1 MRNRQRG
8 SPGTHKTT
16 RIAPAAIVVSAL
28 LLSAC
33 GGGGSTA
40 ASKPANIKV
49 AFLTKHLD
57 NPWFVNETGGAKQ
70 QAGKLGVKLTVQDLQ
85 FDANLALTAVD
96 TVIGAGTKGIII
108 VVPDQKIGPSVISKA
123 RTAHIPI
130 MAVDDTIKDQ
140 DGKPAPFVGFD
151 APKLGDQV
159 GNAVAD
165 LYLKAGWA
173 SDSSKVVRA
182 ASIEQ
187 QTLSVCQARTD
198 ASTAAFLNKVPAF
211 GSQNV
216 LHIAYDGTLNG
227 SLNVMST
234 VVTAHPNVTNWLF
247 WSCNDDGVLGGI
259 RALENRGVPADRAI
273 GVGLGGNL
281 TCGEFNKPQVTSF
294 AATTYVNSA
303 NEGITAMQ
311 EMYDAIVNGKAI
323 PQSTLIPATLVT
335 RDNFKQVM
343 NC

>member
-1 MRNRQRG
+1 M
-8 SPGTHKTT
+8 
-16 RIAPAAIVVSAL
+16 AATLVVL
-28 LLSAC
+28 TAC
-33 GGGGSTA
+33 GGGNTTSGTPQNV
-40 ASKPANIKV
+40 KI

-57 NPWFVNETGGAKQ
+57 NPWFVSETGGAKDL
-70 QAGKLGVKLTVQDLQ
+70 AATLGVKLTVQDLQ

-96 TVIGAGTKGIII
+96 TVIGTGTKGIII

-123 RTAHIPI
+123 TAAKVPI

-140 DGKPAPFVGFD
+140 SGTPAPFVGFD

-159 GNAVAD
+159 GGAVAD
-165 LYLKAGWA
+165 LYTKAGWA
-173 SDSSKVVRA
+173 GDSSKVVRA
-182 ASIEQ
+182 VSIEQ
-187 QTLSVCQARTD
+187 NTLSVCSQRTD
-198 ASTAAFLNKVPAF
+198 ASTAAFLQKAPSF

-216 LHIAYDGTLNG
+216 LHIPYDGTLNG

-234 VVTAHPNVTNWLF
+234 VITAHSNVTNWLF

-259 RALENRGVPADRAI
+259 RALENHGVPSSRAI

-281 TCGEFNKPQVTSF
+281 TCGEFNKSQVTAF

-303 NEGITAMQ
+303 NEGKAALQ
-311 EMYDAIVNGKAI
+311 EMYDKIVHNKAI
-323 PQSTLIPATLVT
+323 PVSTLVPATLVT

-343 NC
+343 AC